1 MFALSSNIGDRVGEE
16 LTVAKKHDLG
26 DLRGAIDN
34 INREVMQQQG
44 NGEAPNA
51 IVLSRLKSER
61 KELIAHFAPQL
72 IHSALT
78 KLLNDVSR
86 KRLKKNGASGVLT
99 LFENYRG
106 IPNSVTI
113 KRGLKKDTVKLTI
126 SEADQ
131 WIRDHSTREVGND
144 TDDFRRLVDDCRRYA
159 ESEAETLER
168 SLQRMSKKASVSVQL
183 NFDDENQK
191 K

>member
-1 MFALSSNIGDRVGEE
+1 MLLGVGEE

-72 IHSALT
+72 IDSALT
-78 KLLNDVSR
+78 KLLNDVAR
-86 KRLKKNGASGVLT
+86 KRLKKSGASDFLA

-131 WIRDHSTREVGND
+131 WIRDHSTREVFSD
-144 TDDFRRLVDDCRRYA
+144 TDDFRRLVDDCRA
-159 ESEAETLER
+159 HA
-168 SLQRMSKKASVSVQL
+168 Q
-183 NFDDENQK
+183 
-191 K
+191 